1 VQEDQLLIVE
11 GRVSHDDFTGGIR
24 VTARKLFDLATARNQ
39 FAHHL
44 KISCNGQSDAAK
56 LRDILKPYC
65 GASQNNLKRCRVK
78 IDYHNEKGHVELL
91 LGQDWQVDLHDE
103 LIDGLTQWL
112 SEENV
117 KILYN

>member
-1 VQEDQLLIVE
+1 MNALRKFGVHIV
-11 GRVSHDDFTGGIR
+11 
-24 VTARKLFDLATARNQ
+24 
-39 FAHHL
+39 
-44 KISCNGQSDAAK
+44 
-56 LRDILKPYC
+56 
-65 GASQNNLKRCRVK
+65 KRGK
-78 IDYHNEKGHVELL
+78 DYHIEKGHVELL

>member
-1 VQEDQLLIVE
+1 VGL
-11 GRVSHDDFTGGIR
+11 
-24 VTARKLFDLATARNQ
+24 
-39 FAHHL
+39 
-44 KISCNGQSDAAK
+44 
-56 LRDILKPYC
+56 
-65 GASQNNLKRCRVK
+65 SQNNLKRCRVK